1 MQKQKPETRDRY
13 PHFLTITTR
22 WMDNDVY
29 SHVNNVVYYS
39 WFDTAVNA
47 YMLREGVLSMDQGPI
62 CLVVETGCQYFSAIS
77 FPDTVHCGLRV
88 AHLGASSVRFEIGIF
103 RNDEPAAAAQGH
115 FVHVC
120 CDRVT
125 HRPIAMPK
133 DMRAALEKLRVM
145 PVKPR
150 DKLANPVKR
159 PGVIVGDAGR
169 VAQAKTFDE
178 AKWRKKWPT
187 RRKSR

>member
-1 MQKQKPETRDRY
+1 MTRPVPETRDRY

-39 WFDTAVNA
+39 WFDTAVNE
-47 YMLREGVLSMDQGPI
+47 YMLREKVLSMDEGPI
-62 CLVVETGCQYFSAIS
+62 CLVVETGCQYFAAIS
-77 FPDTVHCGLRV
+77 FPDTIHCGLRV
-88 AHLGASSVRFEIGIF
+88 AHLGSSSVRFEIGIF
-103 RNDEPAAAAQGH
+103 SNDEIAAAAQGH

-120 CDRVT
+120 CDRAT
-125 HRPIAMPK
+125 HRPIAMQE

-145 PVKPR
+145 PVKLR

-159 PGVIVGDAGR
+159 SGVIVGDAGR

-178 AKWRKKWPT
+178 AKWRKKW
-187 RRKSR
+187 RKRLK